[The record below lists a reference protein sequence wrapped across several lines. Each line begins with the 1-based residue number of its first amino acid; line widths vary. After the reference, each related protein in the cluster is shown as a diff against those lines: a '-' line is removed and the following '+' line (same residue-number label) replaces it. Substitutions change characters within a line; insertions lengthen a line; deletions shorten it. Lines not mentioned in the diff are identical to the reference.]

1 MYFLQAC
8 EWLCHRDPLTWPT
21 PLETEISM
29 LKTELENR
37 SQDVR
42 DRLWS
47 ADSGYVSVRDE
58 QEIGQPELELTEYG
72 LGKYFQKL

>member
-1 MYFLQAC
+1 
-8 EWLCHRDPLTWPT
+8 
-21 PLETEISM
+21 M

-47 ADSGYVSVRDE
+47 SDSGYVSVRDE
-58 QEIGQPELELTEYG
+58 EEIDLPEQEVSEYG
-72 LGKYFQKL
+72 LGINSFGIFTPTA